1 MLNKL
6 ENEKNKKDEAPET
19 PAPDRTLSSSGEN
32 AITEEENAKNPEP
45 EESADETV
53 CTGEKRP
60 KHFLRSYSAFLASL
74 GLITVLAWII
84 PLRPSVSESERRQ
97 LDKFPEYD
105 ITALFSGTY
114 FRSIENWFSDTFT
127 FREDWISLSD
137 KVKRLFGIQTVAIY
151 GEMPTVDTVPI
162 VEPKTEEADLTMPLG
177 TQTDQDEL
185 HNEELI
191 QQDVKAEADNGE
203 DETEDW
209 GGIIIEDEELI
220 ADRGAK
226 LQIGD
231 AMFVYPGFN
240 KSYAE
245 KYAQRMSKTADLL
258 KGKANFYC
266 VIAPHAVTS
275 MLTREDREKYGF
287 VIEEDAFDYMYG
299 LMSDDVGKVNV
310 IENLQKHNSEYITF
324 RSDPHWTALGAYYAY
339 EVWCEV
345 AGKTPVPLSEYKEYA
360 WTGFLGAY
368 YNTGGQPK
376 ALRDNPDTVYAYEP
390 PGDVHLYLDFN
401 HSLKKKGSEV
411 SLLADRSRK
420 KKGDHYI
427 TFLSTDQAK
436 ATFINND
443 IDDDSAV
450 LVMKTSF
457 GNPFVYYLTQHY
469 HYVYVID
476 IRYYKYSLSK
486 FIAAQKVDDVILVH
500 NTDLCY
506 SENAYKTVSRL
517 MK

>member
-6 ENEKNKKDEAPET
+6 ENEKNKEDEVPET

-53 CTGEKRP
+53 SAGGKRP
-60 KHFLRSYSAFLASL
+60 KYFLRSYSAFLASL

-105 ITALFSGTY
+105 TTALFSGTY

-127 FREDWISLSD
+127 FREDWIALSD
-137 KVKRLFGIQTVAIY
+137 NVKRLFGIQTVALY
-151 GEMPTVDTVPI
+151 GDMPVVDAIPVTVPDTSADTATDQQI
-162 VEPKTEEADLTMPLG
+162 VETKDTDNAESVETETY
-177 TQTDQDEL
+177 
-185 HNEELI
+185 EESE
-191 QQDVKAEADNGE
+191 Q
-203 DETEDW
+203 EDW
-209 GGIIIEDEELI
+209 GGIVITDDELI

-231 AMFVYPGFN
+231 AMFVYPGFS
-240 KSYAE
+240 KGYAE
-245 KYAQRMSKTADLL
+245 KYAQRMNKTAELL

-266 VIAPHAVTS
+266 ILAPHAVTS
-275 MLTREDREKYGF
+275 MVSREDRERYGF
-287 VIEEDAFDYMYG
+287 VVEEDAFDYMYG
-299 LMSDDVGKVNV
+299 LMNDDVGKVNV

-339 EVWCEV
+339 EAWCEV
-345 AGKTPVPLSEYKEYA
+345 AGKEPVPLSEYKEYA
-360 WTGFLGAY
+360 WNYFLGSY
-368 YNTGGQPK
+368 YYTGGQPK
-376 ALRDNPDTVYAYEP
+376 ALRDNPDTVFAYEP
-390 PGDVHLYLDFN
+390 PGDVHLYLDYS
-401 HSLKKKGSEV
+401 HSLKKKGTEV
-411 SLLADRSRK
+411 PLLVDRSK
-420 KKGDHYI
+420 EKIGDHYI
-427 TFLSTDQAK
+427 TFLATDQAK

-476 IRYYKYSLSK
+476 IRYYNYSLSK
-486 FIAAQKVDDVILVH
+486 FIAAQKVDDVILIH

-506 SENAYKTVSRL
+506 SENAYNTVSRL